1 MAVQMKSIHDPVLE
15 SDGKRILVDRNW
27 PADITPDE
35 AKMHAWYED
44 VAPSEEL
51 YQAFEA
57 DPNRFDDFKAKYL
70 SELDNNHL
78 VQAEI
83 DQIVGL
89 AQEGDLTLL
98 HGASETSQN
107 VTKVLRDYLTAKV

>member
-1 MAVQMKSIHDPVLE
+1 MALHVKCIHDPVSD
-15 SDGKRILVDRNW
+15 SDGKRILVDRTW
-27 PADITPDE
+27 PADISPDE

-51 YQAFEA
+51 YKQFEA
-57 DPNRFDDFKAKYL
+57 DPHRFDDFKSKYL
-70 SELDNNHL
+70 AELDSNTL

-83 DQIVGL
+83 GQIVGL

-98 HGASETSQN
+98 HGAADASRNAT
-107 VTKVLRDYLTAKV
+107 TVLRDYLSSKM

>member
-1 MAVQMKSIHDPVLE
+1 MALTMKCIHDPVLE

-27 PADITPDE
+27 PADISPDE

-44 VAPSEEL
+44 VAPTEEL
-51 YQAFEA
+51 YKQFEA
-57 DPNRFDDFKAKYL
+57 DPNRFDDFKDKYIK
-70 SELDNNHL
+70 ELDGNTL

-89 AQEGDLTLL
+89 AKEGNLTLL
-98 HGASETSQN
+98 HGKEDASLN
-107 VTKVLRDYLTAKV
+107 ATKVLRDYLSAKM